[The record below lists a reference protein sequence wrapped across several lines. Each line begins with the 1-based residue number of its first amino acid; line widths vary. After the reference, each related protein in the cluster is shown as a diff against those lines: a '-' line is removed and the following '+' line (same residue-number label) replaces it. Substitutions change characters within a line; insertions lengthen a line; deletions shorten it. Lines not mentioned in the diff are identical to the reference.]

1 MKLYTTADAEFALYG
16 RKLDIDCS
24 ELLEAAKGIEL
35 PKEGSLYH
43 AEEEA
48 FAKTEIANY
57 FRETVFG
64 ELPIEMG
71 YCFGH
76 SNRLNALEWH
86 KNSEIN
92 IAVTDMVLLLGKQ
105 EQMTPYGHFDSGD
118 CKAFLIKQGECI
130 EVYATTLHFCP
141 CEVSEAGFGCVV
153 VLPKDTNLPLDKE
166 PSSDPLLFRKNKWI
180 IAHVDNAPLIARG
193 VVGNLTG
200 VNYTVSYE
208 NGKVEVR

>member
-1 MKLYTTADAEFALYG
+1 MKLYTTQDAEFRLYG
-16 RKLDIDCS
+16 QKLNIDCS
-24 ELLEAAKGIEL
+24 ELLEAAKTIAL
-35 PKEGSLYH
+35 PEAGSIYH

-48 FAKTEIANY
+48 FAKTKIADY
-57 FRETVFG
+57 FQTVVFG

-71 YCFGH
+71 YCYGH

-92 IAVTDMVLLLGKQ
+92 IAVTDMVLILGKQ
-105 EQMTPYGHFDSGD
+105 EEMENGCYDSKN

-141 CEVSEAGFGCVV
+141 CETSSQGFGCVV

-166 PSSDPLLFRKNKWI
+166 PSEDPLLFRKNKWI
-180 IAHVDNAPLIARG
+180 IAHVENEGLIARG
-193 VVGNLTG
+193 VKGNLTG
-200 VNYTVSYE
+200 VNYTVTYD
-208 NGKVEVR
+208 NGKVEIQ